1 MRIMTTGALALPT
14 LLAAGAAAAEDVT
27 LGSLAAVT
35 GPIPEL
41 VAPMVKAQQLAI
53 ADVNAQGGIL
63 GGGSLELV
71 IADSQCDAKA
81 AVDAATKLVN
91 VEQVQAIV
99 GAVCSGGTIGAV
111 QAVTI
116 PAGVVSVSPSAT
128 SPALTELEDDDL
140 VFRTAASD
148 SYLGVA
154 LAERALELGYDETAV
169 MTANDDYNVALAE
182 VFVES
187 FTGAGG
193 TVTAEQ
199 MHEPNKPS
207 YRSELAAL
215 AAGGADTLAVF
226 AYYDGS
232 GTTVLRQSL
241 ENGYFTKFIGAD
253 GMVDQSLI
261 EQIGADY
268 LRGNSVFMTSAAD
281 TDSEAYK
288 TFAEAYSAAYA
299 DEGHDPAGPY
309 VANSYD
315 AAFLLALAIEHAG
328 GTERANLSTSLR
340 AVASA
345 PGEPILPGEWAK
357 AVELIAAGEEIDYQG
372 AGGDQDFDEN
382 GDVKGHYTRRVVSE
396 EGAFVT
402 EPAD

>member
-1 MRIMTTGALALPT
+1 MRTSILGALGASAT
-14 LLAAGAAAAEDVT
+14 LLAGAAAAEDVK
-27 LGSLAAVT
+27 LGALAAVT

-53 ADVNAQGGIL
+53 AHVNEQGGIL
-63 GGGSLELV
+63 GGGRLELV

-91 VEQVQAIV
+91 VDRVAAIV
-99 GAVCSGGTIGAV
+99 GGICSGGTIGAV

-128 SPALTELEDDDL
+128 SPAISTLEDNDL

-148 SYLGVA
+148 SYLGVELGR
-154 LAERALELGYDETAV
+154 LARRLGYDRVAV
-169 MTANDDYNVALAE
+169 TVANDDYNVALAE
-182 VFVES
+182 VFSAS
-187 FTGAGG
+187 FTEAGG
-193 TVTAEQ
+193 TVTGTQ

-215 AAGGADTLAVF
+215 AAGGTDALAVF

-232 GTTVLRQSL
+232 GTTILRQSL
-241 ENGYFTKFIGAD
+241 ENGYFTRFIGAD

-261 EQIGADY
+261 DQIGVDF
-268 LRGNSVFMTSAAD
+268 LRDRSVFMTSAAD
-281 TDSEAYK
+281 TGSEAYAR
-288 TFAEAYSAAYA
+288 FAEAYSAANA
-299 DEGHDPAGPY
+299 EDDPAGPY

-315 AAFLLALAIEHAG
+315 AAFLLALAVQHAG
-328 GTERANLSTSLR
+328 STDRAKIRDSLR

-345 PGEPILPGEWAK
+345 PGEPILPGELAK
-357 AVELIAAGEEIDYQG
+357 ALEIINGGGDVDLVGATGVELVGVGEAAGSYAEFVVEGG
-372 AGGDQDFDEN
+372 ALE
-382 GDVKGHYTRRVVSE
+382 VV
-396 EGAFVT
+396 GYR
-402 EPAD
+402 